1 VTDVCSD
8 VISDNSGALVLSAVG
23 EYRVGV
29 VGFKNRLG
37 KAAEE
42 GAEKAERMKKVG
54 PKLAEKNIA
63 LPPGERLSG
72 QEMATL
78 SRATSTF
85 LVPSPRPD
93 LSPKWGSDKAK
104 RATMLEAIAYN
115 LSRAEQA
122 MNLGEG
128 EHLSGAM
135 VRHAT
140 LNMGLLDKQLVESI
154 VALNE
159 NDYNSLLV
167 EAQQAGNNLSLAVS
181 ALRLGGELLTEVS

>member
-1 VTDVCSD
+1 
-8 VISDNSGALVLSAVG
+8 
-23 EYRVGV
+23 
-29 VGFKNRLG
+29 
-37 KAAEE
+37 
-42 GAEKAERMKKVG
+42 M
-54 PKLAEKNIA
+54 
-63 LPPGERLSG
+63 
-72 QEMATL
+72 
-78 SRATSTF
+78 F

-93 LSPKWGSDKAK
+93 NDPKWGSVKAK
-104 RATMLEAIAYN
+104 RATMLDAIAYN

-140 LNMGLLDKQLVESI
+140 LNMGLLDKKLVESI

-159 NDYNSLLV
+159 NDYNTLLV

-181 ALRLGGELLTEVS
+181 ALRLGGELLTKVS